1 MDTLSLKG
9 IAASGGSVIVSASN
23 FDVLSLKGIAASGK
37 NTGAQL
43 IIRDAK
49 KLGYG
54 EGYKYPHDY
63 PGGWVE
69 QDYLP
74 KEMEGSVYYSPKDI
88 GYEARFKERLDYIR
102 AQRNKAR
109 NKK

>member
-1 MDTLSLKG
+1 
-9 IAASGGSVIVSASN
+9 
-23 FDVLSLKGIAASGK
+23 
-37 NTGAQL
+37 
-43 IIRDAK
+43 
-49 KLGYG
+49 
-54 EGYKYPHDY
+54 
-63 PGGWVE
+63 VE